1 MIPAFHSE
9 KQGYNK
15 REVDKYVDDMLA
27 ENKRITHVNNQLFL
41 LWLTQSS
48 QNEAIETE
56 KLNGLLV
63 ESAKLQQ
70 PVSTVQHVPDISE
83 SVPQPADVT
92 TEAKHHVKKSSKVKS
107 ICFNFVFYA
116 ALIAVVLGVFLFKD
130 SGTMGPPQDI
140 AGFSVMT
147 VLTRS
152 MQDVLPQNSLIVTKR
167 VDPSTIQVG
176 DDITYLMSN
185 NSTVTHRVIKIHQNY
200 AGTGQPGFET
210 QGTMNERPD
219 AEIVGAAN
227 VVGRVIFNSLTLGK
241 IILFIRAHVLWVSIL
256 AALIIAL
263 GMTLR
268 VVLSKHKHER
278 VIKNSA

>member
-1 MIPAFHSE
+1 MTPAFHSE

-27 ENKRITHVNNQLFL
+27 ENKRITLVNNQLFL
-41 LWLTQSS
+41 LWLTQNS

-56 KLNGLLV
+56 NLNGLLA

-70 PVSTVQHVPDISE
+70 SVSTEQQSNDL
-83 SVPQPADVT
+83 QQTADAT
-92 TEAKHHVKKSSKVKS
+92 AEAKHHVKKSSRIRS
-107 ICFNFVFYA
+107 ICFNLVFYT

-130 SGTMGPPQDI
+130 SGTAGPPQDI

-167 VDPSTIQVG
+167 VDPSSIQVG

-185 NSTVTHRVIKIHQNY
+185 NSTVTHRVVKIHQNY
-200 AGTGQPGFET
+200 AGTRQPGFET

-227 VVGRVIFNSLTLGK
+227 VVGRVIFSNLTLGK
-241 IILFIRAHVLWVSIL
+241 IILFVRAHVLWVSIL

-263 GMTLR
+263 SMTLR
-268 VVLSKHKHER
+268 VVLSKHKHVK